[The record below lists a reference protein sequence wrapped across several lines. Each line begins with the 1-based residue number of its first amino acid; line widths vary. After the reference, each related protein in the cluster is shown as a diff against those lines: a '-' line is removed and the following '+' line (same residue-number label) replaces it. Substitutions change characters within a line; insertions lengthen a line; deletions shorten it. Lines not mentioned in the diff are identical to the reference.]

1 MSGSESFDDI
11 VVGAG
16 TAGAVVAAR
25 LSEDGTRRVALI
37 EAGPHYPTREQT
49 PGDLLNGN
57 AMSLAEHGWGLSAR
71 LTADRRTAFPQGKV
85 TGGSSAV
92 GNTVMIRATPADL
105 DEWAA
110 LGNPAWSWDEALPR
124 LRAIEDDLDFGAE
137 PHHGTGGP
145 VPIRRWR
152 PEELT
157 AVQRLFLDGC
167 LEAGHPHAADHNHPL
182 STGVG
187 PIPSNRRDARERVST
202 AMAYLWPAAG
212 RPNLTILP
220 DTLADR
226 VLIDGDGAARG
237 VRVLTGG
244 AARDLTARRIV
255 LAAGAIGSPAVL
267 LRSGVGPAG
276 HLADLG
282 IPVRADLPG
291 VGEGLLDQPR
301 IGVFLTPRPGA
312 ADRSAS
318 TGQIVL
324 RTTAP
329 APAGGAG
336 RFNDMYYAMVNH
348 FDLAHHFPR
357 LRRAA
362 GADGVFGV
370 MAVVRRPYSR
380 GRITLASADP
390 RTAPLI
396 DLGYLTDP
404 RDHGLF
410 AEAVR
415 TCWRLAN
422 SAGIGA
428 HAEKVVALDERTV
441 HDDEFLREYVGTTVD
456 TAFNPAGTLRMG
468 PDGDPGAVVDQFG
481 AVRGVA
487 GLYAADASVMP
498 SMVCANPALTTVL
511 IGERIAEA
519 LRGDQ
524 G

>member
-1 MSGSESFDDI
+1 MISSDHFDDI

-25 LSEDGTRRVALI
+25 LSEDGTRRVALV
-37 EAGPHYPTREQT
+37 EAGPHYATREQT

-57 AMSLAEHGWGLSAR
+57 AMPLARHGWGLSAR
-71 LTADRRTAFPQGKV
+71 LTADRRTAFPLGKV

-92 GNTVMIRATPADL
+92 GNTVMIRPTPADL

-124 LRAIEDDLDFGAE
+124 LRAIEDDLDFGTD

-145 VPIRRWR
+145 IPVRRWR

-157 AVQRLFLDGC
+157 TVQRLFLEGC
-167 LEAGHPHAADHNHPL
+167 LEAGHPYAADHNHPL

-212 RPNLTILP
+212 RPNLTVVPGALV
-220 DTLADR
+220 DR
-226 VLIDGDGAARG
+226 VLIEDGVARG
-237 VRVLTGG
+237 VRILEGG
-244 AARDLTARRIV
+244 TERVLTARRTV
-255 LAAGAIGSPAVL
+255 LAAGAVGSPAIL
-267 LRSGVGPAG
+267 LRSGAGPAG
-276 HLADLG
+276 HLAELG
-282 IPVRADLPG
+282 IPLRADLPG
-291 VGEGLLDQPR
+291 VGEGLVDQPR

-312 ADRSAS
+312 ADESAS

-324 RTTAP
+324 RSTAP
-329 APAGGAG
+329 APVGGTE

-348 FDLAHHFPR
+348 FDLAHHFPQ
-357 LRRAA
+357 LRAAA
-362 GADGVFGV
+362 GADGVFGI
-370 MAVVRRPYSR
+370 MAVVRRPHSR
-380 GRITLASADP
+380 GRVTLASADP
-390 RTAPLI
+390 RTAPHI
-396 DLGYLTDP
+396 DLGYLTDR
-404 RDHGLF
+404 RDLGLF

-415 TCWRLAN
+415 TCWQLAN

-428 HAEKVVALDERTV
+428 HAERVVALDERTV
-441 HDDEFLREYVGTTVD
+441 GDDELLREYVETTVD

-468 PDGDPGAVVDQFG
+468 PADDPDAVVDQFG
-481 AVRGVA
+481 AVRGVS
-487 GLYAADASVMP
+487 GLHVADASVMP
-498 SMVCANPALTTVL
+498 SMVCANTALTTVL

-519 LRGDQ
+519 LRAV
-524 G
+524 

>member
-1 MSGSESFDDI
+1 MVASESFDDI

-25 LSEDGTRRVALI
+25 LSEDGSRRVALV
-37 EAGPHYPTREQT
+37 EAGPHYATREQT
-49 PGDLLNGN
+49 PADLLNGN
-57 AMSLAEHGWGLSAR
+57 AMSLARHGWGLSAR
-71 LTADRRTAFPQGKV
+71 LTADRRTALPQGKV
-85 TGGSSAV
+85 TGGSSAI

-110 LGNPAWSWDEALPR
+110 LGNPAWSWDESLPR
-124 LRAIEDDLDFGAE
+124 LRALEDDLDFGAD

-145 VPIRRWR
+145 IPVRRWR

-157 AVQRLFLDGC
+157 TVQRLFLDGC
-167 LEAGHPHAADHNHPL
+167 LEAGHPYAADHNHPL

-202 AMAYLWPAAG
+202 AMAYLWPAVD
-212 RPNLTILP
+212 RPHLTVVP
-220 DTLADR
+220 DALVDR
-226 VLIDGDGAARG
+226 VLIEDGAVRG
-237 VRVLTGG
+237 VRILEGDTERV
-244 AARDLTARRIV
+244 LTARRVV

-276 HLADLG
+276 HLAELG
-282 IPVRADLPG
+282 VPVRADLPG
-291 VGEGLLDQPR
+291 VGGGLVDQPR
-301 IGVFLTPRPGA
+301 IGVFLAPRPGA
-312 ADRSAS
+312 ADERAS

-329 APAGGAG
+329 AAAAGTGTE

-348 FDLAHHFPR
+348 FNLAHHFPR
-357 LRRAA
+357 LRADA
-362 GADGVFGV
+362 GTDGVFGI
-370 MAVVRRPYSR
+370 MAVVRRPHSR
-380 GRITLASADP
+380 GRVTLTSADP
-390 RTAPLI
+390 RTAPHV

-404 RDHGLF
+404 RDHDLF

-415 TCWRLAN
+415 TCWQLAN

-428 HAEKVVALDERTV
+428 QAERVVALDEKAV
-441 HDDEFLREYVGTTVD
+441 HDEERLREYVGTTVD

-468 PDGDPGAVVDQFG
+468 PADDPDAVVDQFG
-481 AVRGVA
+481 AVRGVT
-487 GLYAADASVMP
+487 GLHVADASVMP
-498 SMVCANPALTTVL
+498 SMVCANTALTTVL

-519 LRGDQ
+519 LREG
-524 G
+524 